1 MKELTLQDILNMPA
15 EELVE
20 FFTGLDMEERL
31 SFYNSLLD
39 RHRDLFADKIE
50 SVMGARKFADLA
62 AEKGISAE
70 TPFEDLEKLAKEE
83 NDPAAEYYLSRI
95 FLDRWHQDH
104 PYAPIGA
111 DYVND
116 EPSMEAM
123 KNDWESARRWAIEC
137 TEQDFNEGLYA
148 QALCYDRVTYPP
160 YYTEKLIRDFDKR
173 FCIIRYEA
181 VVTEKYNSDIA
192 LASAVRLGE
201 IYAERSFDELR
212 DIDEMRR
219 ELQSRFEYRF
229 KVNAKE
235 QTEESRL
242 QAECALD
249 NLRYYDERRIAAAD
263 RMMAEHPEHKDALLA
278 YQSFHQQLLN
288 ELQ

>member
-70 TPFEDLEKLAKEE
+70 TPFEELEKLAKEE

-95 FLDRWHQDH
+95 FLDRWNEAH

-263 RMMAEHPEHKDALLA
+263 RMMAEHPEYEESLLA